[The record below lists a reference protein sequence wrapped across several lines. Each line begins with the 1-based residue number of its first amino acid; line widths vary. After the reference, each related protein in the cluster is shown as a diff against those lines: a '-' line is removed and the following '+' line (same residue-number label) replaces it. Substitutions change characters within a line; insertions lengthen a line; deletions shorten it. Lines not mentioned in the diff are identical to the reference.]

1 MKLSVEAKVAAAVAV
16 GLMVMTSG
24 AMAQGRK
31 GQVAGSNHY
40 GPTNNPGVN
49 THMNQQ
55 GDNSSL
61 FGRTNAEENK
71 PTVSDEKVTSNVPQQ
86 GEDRQKA
93 RQQREERRDDR
104 QQREE
109 RRDDRQQREERRDN
123 RQQREERR
131 DNRQQREERRDD
143 RQQREERRDDRQ
155 QREERRDDR
164 QQRQDRQ
171 QRNSTKDK
179 SPFDGSILNANPST

>member
-1 MKLSVEAKVAAAVAV
+1 MKLSVEAKLAAAVAA
-16 GLMVMTSG
+16 GFMVMSSG
-24 AMAQGRK
+24 AMAQGHK

-49 THMNQQ
+49 THTSKQ

-71 PTVSDEKVTSNVPQQ
+71 PTVSDEKVTSSVPQQ

-93 RQQREERRDDR
+93 RQKAEERRDDR
-104 QQREE
+104 QRREE
-109 RRDDRQQREERRDN
+109 HRDDRQQREVH
-123 RQQREERR
+123 
-131 DNRQQREERRDD
+131 NRQQREERRDD
-143 RQQREERRDDRQ
+143 RE
-155 QREERRDDR
+155 
-164 QQRQDRQ
+164 QRQDRH

-179 SPFDGSILNANPST
+179 SPFDGSILDVKPGQ

>member
-1 MKLSVEAKVAAAVAV
+1 MKLSVEAKVATAVAA

-40 GPTNNPGVN
+40 GPANNPGVN

-71 PTVSDEKVTSNVPQQ
+71 PTVSDEKVTSSGRERREAREQRIDRHENVEQRQ
-86 GEDRQKA
+86 DRRENV
-93 RQQREERRDDR
+93 RQRQERKQDRRQREERRHR
-104 QQREE
+104 QGE
-109 RRDDRQQREERRDN
+109 N
-123 RQQREERR
+123 A
-131 DNRQQREERRDD
+131 
-143 RQQREERRDDRQ
+143 
-155 QREERRDDR
+155 
-164 QQRQDRQ
+164 
-171 QRNSTKDK
+171 K
-179 SPFDGSILNANPST
+179 SPFDGSILDVKPGQ

>member
-1 MKLSVEAKVAAAVAV
+1 MKLSVEAKVAAAVAA

-31 GQVAGSNHY
+31 GQTAGSNHY

-71 PTVSDEKVTSNVPQQ
+71 PTVSDEKVTESGRERREERREAREQRIDRHENVEQRQ
-86 GEDRQKA
+86 DRRENV
-93 RQQREERRDDR
+93 RQRQERKQDRRQREERRH
-104 QQREE
+104 REGE
-109 RRDDRQQREERRDN
+109 N
-123 RQQREERR
+123 A
-131 DNRQQREERRDD
+131 
-143 RQQREERRDDRQ
+143 
-155 QREERRDDR
+155 
-164 QQRQDRQ
+164 
-171 QRNSTKDK
+171 K
-179 SPFDGSILNANPST
+179 SPFDGSILDVKPGQ